1 MVKLKKLNTQTEL
14 GELSGI
20 KLQRKCELIGT

>member
-1 MVKLKKLNTQTEL
+1 MVKLKKVNTQTEL

-20 KLQRKCELIGT
+20 KIQRKSELLGT